1 MTTMTYREGY
11 NKVWESFSTL
21 RMTSS
26 GVGELFIFLLH
37 ARRFRLFRDSAI
49 DELRFEV
56 SHGQVRPESLY
67 MLLDIASHE
76 IRERNEPISP
86 AFLEDVQHILRVHCL
101 SSSGETLAVCGAL
114 FSLYSIEDSW
124 FEDHYAAVF
133 DELLPRIFAGDYMS
147 AGEFST
153 PEELTQLV
161 QRLSEGLD
169 VQSIYNPFAGTCSFS
184 SIATNGATYFGQEI
198 NERIATL
205 GVLRMYAHGQN
216 PNNVICED
224 STLHWSPGNR
234 RFDLIVSFP
243 PLGMRVPN
251 TAEMMIDWKAQSIS
265 MEDFYIL
272 KGCKSLN
279 RGGKLIGILSNS
291 FLFSGGGTG
300 ALRKR
305 LVDDGR
311 IETVIQLPVGL
322 LRYTGT
328 AICLLIINDGYQ
340 KNTSVR
346 FIDASSF
353 FKKEG
358 RRNHLQVDSIIQSI
372 QFFDARVSA
381 KVSLEEIRAN
391 DYKLVPSAYV
401 EGEERKE
408 LVIPEGFE
416 AVQLKDIVTGYRAVV
431 STSETARIVRG
442 RDLLF
447 EHDGIGTGFD
457 KLQPEP
463 LEGKRFGRLDRD
475 VILVQKVR
483 FLKPTLFFYRDGVEV
498 VVSSNVVPLI
508 PNEGIDPYYLV
519 SELRKEYVA
528 SQVDRLIP
536 GAYIPSLKIGDILSL
551 KILLPIDRSLQ
562 RSAYL
567 SGERLARE
575 SQLKASQLDERIQRE
590 RERIKEMMKIRRHR
604 IKPYISGLKD
614 CVSMMLDKLYDGDI
628 NGALELSEGYN
639 LQLALEDMQTNLG
652 DLETLFALFTA
663 DTNIGEAESI
673 DLVVFLKQ
681 YTFTQTIPG
690 RHFELKKDFS
700 EFKGVL
706 PKILFNKDNLKEVLD
721 EIIHN
726 AEKHLILDNKES
738 KVVLIP
744 RVEGTAIS
752 LLICNNGNPVPPD
765 FDEER
770 SFVAGYHKDEDGT
783 GLGLSRVRQ
792 LCDEFGA
799 KIRWENEVNSAMPV
813 GLRITF
819 SIGKD

>member
-1 MTTMTYREGY
+1 MATMTYRDGY
-11 NKVWESFSTL
+11 NKVWDSFLTL
-21 RMTSS
+21 WMSSS
-26 GVGELFIFLLH
+26 GVGELFIFFLH
-37 ARRFRLFRDSAI
+37 ARRFRLFSDSAI

-56 SHGQVRPESLY
+56 SQGQVRPESLY
-67 MLLDIASHE
+67 MLLDVASHE

-86 AFLEDVQHILRVHCL
+86 AFLEDVHHILRVHCI
-101 SSSGETLAVCGAL
+101 SSSGETLAVCGVL
-114 FSLYSIEDSW
+114 FSLYNIEDSW
-124 FEDHYAAVF
+124 FEEYYSALF
-133 DELLPRIFAGDYMS
+133 DELLPRIFAGDFMDS
-147 AGEFST
+147 GEFST
-153 PEELTQLV
+153 PEELIQLI
-161 QRLSEGLD
+161 QRLSEGLNAR
-169 VQSIYNPFAGTCSFS
+169 SIYNPFAGTCSFAS
-184 SIATNGATYFGQEI
+184 VATNGATYFGQEI

-216 PNNVICED
+216 PNSVVRED
-224 STLHWSPGNR
+224 SALHWNPDNR

-243 PLGMRVPN
+243 PLGMRVP
-251 TAEMMIDWKAQSIS
+251 TMGEMMIDKKAQSVSIQ
-265 MEDFYIL
+265 DFFII
-272 KGCKSLN
+272 KGCQSLN

-291 FLFSGGGTG
+291 FLFSGGFSSS
-300 ALRKR
+300 LRKH
-305 LVDDGR
+305 LVDEGR
-311 IETVIQLPVGL
+311 IETIIQLPVGL
-322 LRYTGT
+322 LRYTG
-328 AICLLIINDGYQ
+328 AALCIVIINDGSQ
-340 KNTSVR
+340 KNDSVR

-358 RRNHLQVDSIIQSI
+358 RRNHLQVEPILHALESTDTN
-372 QFFDARVSA
+372 VSA
-381 KVSLEEIRAN
+381 KVSYDEIRTN

-416 AVQLKDIVTGYRAVV
+416 AVQLKDIVSGYRAVI

-457 KLQPEP
+457 NLQPEP
-463 LEGKRFGRLDRD
+463 LEGKRFSRLDRD

-528 SQVDRLIP
+528 SQVDRMIP
-536 GAYIPSLKIGDILSL
+536 GASIPSLKIGDILSL

-575 SQLKASQLDERIQRE
+575 SQLKASQLDERIRRE

-614 CVSMMLDKLYDGDI
+614 CVSMMLEKLYDGNID
-628 NGALELSEGYN
+628 GALELSEGYN

-673 DLVVFLKQ
+673 DLVAFLKR
-681 YTFTQTIPG
+681 YTFNQTIPG

-752 LLICNNGNPVPPD
+752 LLICNNGNPVPLD